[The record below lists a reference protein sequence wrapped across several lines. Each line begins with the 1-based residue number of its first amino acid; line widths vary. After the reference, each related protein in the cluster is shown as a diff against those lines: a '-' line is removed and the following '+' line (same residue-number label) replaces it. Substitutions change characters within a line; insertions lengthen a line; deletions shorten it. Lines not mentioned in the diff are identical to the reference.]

1 MTRAISVV
9 ADRLLVCECWRKIT
23 YILTFMLYRTPSR
36 QIVGSLLT
44 RSRASIPP
52 IGNGAVSP
60 FHRGGLFF
68 PIRLY
73 VARCPVKGDIWH
85 HVALMLQD
93 DATQNDSFSGI
104 KSWS

>member
-1 MTRAISVV
+1 
-9 ADRLLVCECWRKIT
+9 
-23 YILTFMLYRTPSR
+23 MLYRTPSR

-60 FHRGGLFF
+60 FHRGGVC
-68 PIRLY
+68 IRLY
-73 VARCPVKGDIWH
+73 VARCPVKGDIWD

-93 DATQNDSFSGI
+93 DATQNDSVSGI
-104 KSWS
+104 KSWN